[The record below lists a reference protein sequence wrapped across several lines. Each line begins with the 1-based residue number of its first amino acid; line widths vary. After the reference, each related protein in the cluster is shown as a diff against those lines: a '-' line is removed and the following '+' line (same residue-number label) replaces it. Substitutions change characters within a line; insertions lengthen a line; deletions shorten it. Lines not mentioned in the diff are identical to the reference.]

1 MGQKERQNDWPS
13 NAGGGGDDAGSG
25 LDRMREQANRFLAAG
40 DEAINRAL
48 ANSDSETFLRANRQ
62 QGGE

>member
-1 MGQKERQNDWPS
+1 MRQKERQDNRPPT
-13 NAGGGGDDAGSG
+13 GGGGDPGGG
-25 LDRMREQANRFLAAG
+25 LDHLREQASRFLAAG

-62 QGGE
+62 QGGQ

>member
-1 MGQKERQNDWPS
+1 MRQKERQDNIP
-13 NAGGGGDDAGSG
+13 AGGCGGSG
-25 LDRMREQANRFLAAG
+25 NSGSNLDDLRDQAARFLAAG

-48 ANSDSETFLRANRQ
+48 ANSDSEAFLSANRQ

>member
-1 MGQKERQNDWPS
+1 MREKLREDHAGF
-13 NAGGGGDDAGSG
+13 GGGGDGTGDNLDA
-25 LDRMREQANRFLAAG
+25 LREQADRFLAAG

-48 ANSDSETFLRANRQ
+48 ANSDSEAFLRANRQ

>member
-1 MGQKERQNDWPS
+1 MQQKERQEIRPPT
-13 NAGGGGDDAGSG
+13 GGGGDHEGG
-25 LDRMREQANRFLAAG
+25 LDHLREQANRFLAAG

>member
-1 MGQKERQNDWPS
+1 MREKQRQD
-13 NAGGGGDDAGSG
+13 NASAAAGSG
-25 LDRMREQANRFLAAG
+25 GGSGDNLDNVRAQADRFLAAG

-48 ANSDSETFLRANRQ
+48 ANSDSEQFLRANRQ

>member
-1 MGQKERQNDWPS
+1 MREKVQENRAPVSGD
-13 NAGGGGDDAGSG
+13 GGGTGDNLEALRG
-25 LDRMREQANRFLAAG
+25 QADRFLAAA

-48 ANSDSETFLRANRQ
+48 ANSDSEMFLHANRQ

>member
-1 MGQKERQNDWPS
+1 MREKLREDHAGC
-13 NAGGGGDDAGSG
+13 GGGGAGTGDNLDA
-25 LDRMREQANRFLAAG
+25 LREQADRFLAAG

-48 ANSDSETFLRANRQ
+48 ANSDSEAFLQANRQ